1 MANEKKDNEK
11 NMTVLITGGGTG
23 IGFSLAKR
31 FHREGASVVIC
42 GRREDVLKK
51 AVENISTQNE
61 RITYV
66 PADISKEEDIKNL
79 IEQTVKWTDSLDILI
94 NNAGAMRI
102 NKSPQ
107 ETSLEE
113 WKSVIDTNINGT
125 FLCCRE
131 AAKIMIKQKRGRI
144 VNISSMSGAIVNK
157 YFHGGSYE
165 VSKAAINMLTKVL
178 AIEWAPYNI
187 SVNAI
192 APGYYDTKP
201 NRDFFKTEP
210 GLFKKVTELIPQR
223 HLGNLEELCDFV
235 FSISTTTANYLTG
248 TVIPVDGGY
257 TLW

>member
-1 MANEKKDNEK
+1 MDNEK

-51 AVENISTQNE
+51 AVENISSQNE

-79 IEQTVKWTDSLDILI
+79 IEQTVKWTDRLDILI

-144 VNISSMSGAIVNK
+144 VNISSMSGTIVNK

-235 FSISTTTANYLTG
+235 FSISTTAANYLTG
-248 TVIPVDGGY
+248 TVIPIDGGY

>member
-1 MANEKKDNEK
+1 MDRAK
-11 NMTVLITGGGTG
+11 NQTVLITGGGTG
-23 IGFSLAKR
+23 IGFTLAKR
-31 FHREGASVVIC
+31 FHKEGASVVIC
-42 GRREDVLKK
+42 GRREEVLHR
-51 AVENISTQNE
+51 AAEEISADRE
-61 RITYV
+61 RIIGV
-66 PADISKEEDIKNL
+66 PADISKEKDIVNL
-79 IEQTVKWTDSLDILI
+79 LEQTVKCTNRLDVLV

-113 WKSVIDTNINGT
+113 WRSVIDTNINGT

-131 AAKIMIKQKRGRI
+131 AARFMIEQKRGRI
-144 VNISSMSGAIVNK
+144 INISSMSGTIVNK
-157 YFHGGSYE
+157 YFHGGYYE

-178 AIEWAPYNI
+178 ATEWAPYNI

-201 NRDFFKTEP
+201 NRDFFKRES
-210 GLFKKVTELIPQR
+210 GLLEKITELIPQR
-223 HLGNLEELCDFV
+223 RLGDLEALSDLV
-235 FSISTTTANYLTG
+235 VSIATTRSNYLTG

>member
-1 MANEKKDNEK
+1 MDRAK
-11 NMTVLITGGGTG
+11 NQTVLITGGGTG
-23 IGFSLAKR
+23 IGFTLAKR
-31 FHREGASVVIC
+31 FHKEGASVVIC
-42 GRREDVLKK
+42 GRREEVLHR
-51 AVENISTQNE
+51 AAEEISADRE
-61 RITYV
+61 RIIGV
-66 PADISKEEDIKNL
+66 PADISKEKDIVNL
-79 IEQTVKWTDSLDILI
+79 LEQTVKWTNRLDVLV

-113 WKSVIDTNINGT
+113 WRSVIDTNINGT

-131 AAKIMIKQKRGRI
+131 AARFIIQQKRGRI
-144 VNISSMSGAIVNK
+144 INISSMSGTIVNK

-165 VSKAAINMLTKVL
+165 VSKAAINMFTKVL
-178 AIEWAPYNI
+178 ATEWAPYNI

-201 NRDFFKTEP
+201 NRDFFKRES
-210 GLFKKVTELIPQR
+210 GLLEKITELIPQR
-223 HLGNLEELCDFV
+223 RLGDLEALSDLV
-235 FSISTTTANYLTG
+235 VSIATTRSNYLTG

>member
-1 MANEKKDNEK
+1 MDKAK
-11 NMTVLITGGGTG
+11 NQTVLITGGGTG
-23 IGFSLAKR
+23 IGFTLAKR
-31 FHREGASVVIC
+31 FHKEGASVVIC
-42 GRREDVLKK
+42 GRREEVLHR
-51 AVENISTQNE
+51 AAEEISADRE
-61 RITYV
+61 RIIGV
-66 PADISKEEDIKNL
+66 PADISKEKDIVNL
-79 IEQTVKWTDSLDILI
+79 LEQTVKWTNRLDVLV

-113 WKSVIDTNINGT
+113 WRSVIDTNINGT

-131 AAKIMIKQKRGRI
+131 AARFMIEQKRGRI
-144 VNISSMSGAIVNK
+144 INISSMSGTIVNK

-178 AIEWAPYNI
+178 ATEWAPYNI

-201 NRDFFKTEP
+201 NRDFFKRES
-210 GLFKKVTELIPQR
+210 GLLEKITELIPQR
-223 HLGNLEELCDFV
+223 RLGDLEALSDLV
-235 FSISTTTANYLTG
+235 VSIATTRSNYLTG

>member
-1 MANEKKDNEK
+1 MEDVK
-11 NMTVLITGGGTG
+11 NQTVLITGGGTG
-23 IGFSLAKR
+23 IGFALAKR
-31 FHREGASVVIC
+31 FHQEGASVVIC
-42 GRREDVLKK
+42 GRREDILQR
-51 AVENISTQNE
+51 AVTMISPTCE
-61 RITYV
+61 RIIYV
-66 PADISKEEDIKNL
+66 PADISKENDVMNL
-79 IEQTVKWTDSLDILI
+79 IDKTAKWTSRLDILV

-107 ETSLEE
+107 ETSVEE
-113 WKSVIDTNINGT
+113 WKSVIDININGT

-131 AAKIMIKQKRGRI
+131 AARFMIQQKRGRI
-144 VNISSMSGAIVNK
+144 INISSMSGTIVNK

-178 AIEWAPYNI
+178 ATEWAPYNI

-201 NRDFFKTEP
+201 NRDFFKRES
-210 GLFKKVTELIPQR
+210 GLLEKITELIPQR
-223 HLGNLEELCDFV
+223 RLGDLEALSDLV
-235 FSISTTTANYLTG
+235 VSIATTRSNYLTG

>member
-1 MANEKKDNEK
+1 MDKAK
-11 NMTVLITGGGTG
+11 NQTVLITGGGTG
-23 IGFSLAKR
+23 IGFTLAKR
-31 FHREGASVVIC
+31 FHKEGASVVIC
-42 GRREDVLKK
+42 GRREEVLHR
-51 AVENISTQNE
+51 AAEEISADRE
-61 RITYV
+61 RIIGV
-66 PADISKEEDIKNL
+66 PADISKEKDIVNL
-79 IEQTVKWTDSLDILI
+79 LEQTVKWTNRLDVLV

-113 WKSVIDTNINGT
+113 WRSVIDTNINGT

-131 AAKIMIKQKRGRI
+131 AARFMIQQKRGRI
-144 VNISSMSGAIVNK
+144 INISSMSGTIVNK

-178 AIEWAPYNI
+178 ATEWAPYNI

-201 NRDFFKTEP
+201 NRDFFKRES
-210 GLFKKVTELIPQR
+210 GLLEKITELIPQR
-223 HLGNLEELCDFV
+223 RLGDLEALSDLV
-235 FSISTTTANYLTG
+235 VSIATTRSNYLTG

>member
-1 MANEKKDNEK
+1 
-11 NMTVLITGGGTG
+11 MTVLITGGGTG

-42 GRREDVLKK
+42 GRREDILKK
-51 AVENISTQNE
+51 AVEKISTQNE

-79 IEQTVKWTDSLDILI
+79 IEQTVKWTDRLDILI

-144 VNISSMSGAIVNK
+144 INISSMSGTIVNK

-235 FSISTTTANYLTG
+235 FSISTTAANYLTG
-248 TVIPVDGGY
+248 TVIPIDGGY

>member
-1 MANEKKDNEK
+1 MDNEK

-79 IEQTVKWTDSLDILI
+79 IEQTVKWTDRLDILI

-144 VNISSMSGAIVNK
+144 VNISSMSGTIVNK

>member
-1 MANEKKDNEK
+1 MDNEKK
-11 NMTVLITGGGTG
+11 MTVLITGGGTG

-31 FHREGASVVIC
+31 FHREGASIVIC

-51 AVENISTQNE
+51 AVEEISSTNE
-61 RITYV
+61 RIIYV
-66 PADISKEEDIKNL
+66 TADISKEEDIKKL
-79 IEQTVKWTDSLDILI
+79 IKQTVKWTNRLDILI

-107 ETSLEE
+107 ETSIEE

-131 AAKIMIKQKRGRI
+131 AAKIMIEQKRGRI
-144 VNISSMSGAIVNK
+144 VNISSMSGTIVNK

-178 AIEWAPYNI
+178 ATEWAPYNI

-210 GLFKKVTELIPQR
+210 GLFEKVTELIPQR

-248 TVIPVDGGY
+248 TVIPIDGGY

>member
-1 MANEKKDNEK
+1 MDNEK

-51 AVENISTQNE
+51 AVENISSQNE

-79 IEQTVKWTDSLDILI
+79 IEQTVKWTDRLDILI

-144 VNISSMSGAIVNK
+144 VNISSMSGTIVNK

>member
-1 MANEKKDNEK
+1 MDNEK

-42 GRREDVLKK
+42 GRREDILKK
-51 AVENISTQNE
+51 AVEKISTQNE

-79 IEQTVKWTDSLDILI
+79 IEQTVKWTDRLDILI

-144 VNISSMSGAIVNK
+144 INISSMSGTIVNK

-248 TVIPVDGGY
+248 TIIPIDGGY

>member
-1 MANEKKDNEK
+1 MDNEK

-42 GRREDVLKK
+42 GRREDILKK
-51 AVENISTQNE
+51 AVEKISTQNE

-79 IEQTVKWTDSLDILI
+79 IEQTVKWTDRLDILI

-144 VNISSMSGAIVNK
+144 INISSMSGTIVNK

-235 FSISTTTANYLTG
+235 FSISTTAANYLTG
-248 TVIPVDGGY
+248 TVIPIDGGY

>member
-1 MANEKKDNEK
+1 MDRAK
-11 NMTVLITGGGTG
+11 NQTVLITGGGTG
-23 IGFSLAKR
+23 IGFTLAKR
-31 FHREGASVVIC
+31 FHKEGASVVIC
-42 GRREDVLKK
+42 GRREEVLHR
-51 AVENISTQNE
+51 AAEEISADRE
-61 RITYV
+61 RIIGV
-66 PADISKEEDIKNL
+66 PADISKEKDIVNL
-79 IEQTVKWTDSLDILI
+79 LEQTVKWTNRLDVLV

-113 WKSVIDTNINGT
+113 WRSVIDTNINGT

-131 AAKIMIKQKRGRI
+131 AARFMIQQKRGRI
-144 VNISSMSGAIVNK
+144 INISSMSGTIVNK

-178 AIEWAPYNI
+178 ATEWAPYNI

-201 NRDFFKTEP
+201 NRDFFKRES
-210 GLFKKVTELIPQR
+210 GLLEKITELIPQR
-223 HLGNLEELCDFV
+223 RLGDLEALSDLV
-235 FSISTTTANYLTG
+235 VSIATTRSNYLTG

>member
-1 MANEKKDNEK
+1 MDRAK
-11 NMTVLITGGGTG
+11 NQTVLITGGGTG
-23 IGFSLAKR
+23 IGFTLAKR
-31 FHREGASVVIC
+31 FHKEGASVVIC
-42 GRREDVLKK
+42 GRREEVLHR
-51 AVENISTQNE
+51 AAEEISADRE
-61 RITYV
+61 RIIGV
-66 PADISKEEDIKNL
+66 PADISKEKDIVNL
-79 IEQTVKWTDSLDILI
+79 LEQTVKWTNRLDVLV

-113 WKSVIDTNINGT
+113 WRSVIDTNINGT

-131 AAKIMIKQKRGRI
+131 AARFMIQQKRGRI
-144 VNISSMSGAIVNK
+144 INISSMSGTIVNK
-157 YFHGGSYE
+157 YLHGGSYE

-178 AIEWAPYNI
+178 ATEWAPYNI

-201 NRDFFKTEP
+201 NRDFFKRES
-210 GLFKKVTELIPQR
+210 GLLEKITELIPQR
-223 HLGNLEELCDFV
+223 RLGDLEALSDLV
-235 FSISTTTANYLTG
+235 VSIATTRSNYLTG

>member
-1 MANEKKDNEK
+1 MDKTR

-23 IGFSLAKR
+23 IGFSVAKR
-31 FHREGASVVIC
+31 FHRDGYSVVIC
-42 GRREDVLKK
+42 GRRESVLKK
-51 AVENISTQNE
+51 AVQEISSTNE
-61 RITYV
+61 RVEYSV
-66 PADISKEEDIKNL
+66 ADINKEDDIKRL
-79 IEQTVKWTDSLDILI
+79 VEKTVKWTNRLDILV

-102 NKSPQ
+102 NKPPQ

-131 AAKIMIKQKRGRI
+131 AAKIMIKQNSGRI
-144 VNISSMSGAIVNK
+144 INISSMSGTIVNK

-201 NRDFFKTEP
+201 NRDFFAKES
-210 GLFKKVTELIPQR
+210 GLFEKVSELIPQR
-223 HLGNLEELCDFV
+223 KLGNLKGLCDFI
-235 FSISTTTANYLTG
+235 FSISTTPANYLTG

>member
-1 MANEKKDNEK
+1 MDRAK
-11 NMTVLITGGGTG
+11 NQTVLITGGGTG
-23 IGFSLAKR
+23 IGFTLAKR
-31 FHREGASVVIC
+31 FHKEGASVVIC
-42 GRREDVLKK
+42 GRREEVLHR
-51 AVENISTQNE
+51 AAEEISADRE
-61 RITYV
+61 RIIGV
-66 PADISKEEDIKNL
+66 PADISKEKDIVNL
-79 IEQTVKWTDSLDILI
+79 LEQTVKWTNRLDVLV

-113 WKSVIDTNINGT
+113 WRSVIDTNINGT

-131 AAKIMIKQKRGRI
+131 AARFMIEQKRGRI
-144 VNISSMSGAIVNK
+144 INISSMSGTIVNK

-178 AIEWAPYNI
+178 ATEWAPYNI

-201 NRDFFKTEP
+201 NRDFFKRES
-210 GLFKKVTELIPQR
+210 GLLEKITELIPQR
-223 HLGNLEELCDFV
+223 RLGDLEALSDLV
-235 FSISTTTANYLTG
+235 VSIATTRSNYLTG